1 MAELGAAQ
9 TEQANICNKEQA
21 QVQRVNSKNII
32 SIINSNVF
40 MYRHIHFIHNAQHGS
55 ITGMILNLLYL
66 YTANVSY

>member
-40 MYRHIHFIHNAQHGS
+40 MYRHII
-55 ITGMILNLLYL
+55 L
-66 YTANVSY
+66 YTTHSMAASVHHWHDTKPTVSVYC